1 MAALSSY
8 AVNDDSVIVAFL
20 PCKRAERFRR

>member
-1 MAALSSY
+1 MAALPSN
-8 AVNDDSVIVAFL
+8 AVDDGPVIVAFL